1 MKHRLTSVRN
11 TDSLMMALRLI
22 TFRSLEM
29 MAKTHNK
36 HSKKPS
42 EFAESNLLLSQSLL
56 STIVVATR
64 RCTSDLQFASLFL
77 EVGRQTE
84 PSNLQHLFPL
94 PLPDELAESKL
105 GPAIIEA
112 TSVVDLFTICIDEG
126 SLAASASALP
136 LLTSKAQARYYCEL
150 LLDEAIDNFVR
161 NSSSI
166 RCKFDSTEEERRVLG
181 DFFRFGMKLEDA
193 ECYEEKLVAESQE
206 GRISPGVTSVNS
218 IDRSISN
225 QSLVPEIPENA
236 QRSLICSLTASSS
249 ILNYIVPFSMRG
261 ESEKQRMEDA
271 IRREA
276 ASFINKSLDEPVL
289 DFALLPDWDDSSDSP
304 NSKKADTN
312 SVAYLVG
319 DALLALLQAENS
331 SNNWKII
338 AAFAKMILQ
347 EGIEIPSSY
356 NLFVEVAVKA
366 QPLDVLSIIP
376 ESYDVDNGL
385 EQNMSAYIE
394 EGIRSCCRQITFADA
409 NHIIDMSL
417 LLIDRLQLL
426 PPPDIGDQ
434 IVMELGLVFII
445 MVAGEISGRSQSIQD
460 MLEHGSLLNECYK
473 RATRMI
479 N

>member
-1 MKHRLTSVRN
+1 MQVKRRLKSVQN
-11 TDSLMMALRLI
+11 TDILMMALRLI

-42 EFAESNLLLSQSLL
+42 EFSESSLLLSQSLL
-56 STIVVATR
+56 STIIDVTR

-84 PSNLQHLFPL
+84 PSNLPHLFPL
-94 PLPDELAESKL
+94 PLPDKQAESKL
-105 GPAIIEA
+105 GPGITEG
-112 TSVVDLFTICIDEG
+112 TSVIDLFTICIDEG

-161 NSSSI
+161 NSTSI

-193 ECYEEKLVAESQE
+193 ECYEEKFVAESQE
-206 GRISPGVTSVNS
+206 GRISLDGTSVNTN
-218 IDRSISN
+218 ISN
-225 QSLVPEIPENA
+225 QSHVHEITGNA
-236 QRSLICSLTASSS
+236 QSSLICRLTASSS
-249 ILNYIVPFSMRG
+249 ILSYIVPSSMRG
-261 ESEKQRMEDA
+261 ESEKQKIEDA

-276 ASFINKSLDEPVL
+276 ASFIKKSLDEPAL

-319 DALLALLQAENS
+319 DALLSLLQVENS
-331 SNNWKII
+331 SNNWKVI
-338 AAFAKMILQ
+338 AAFAKMIRQ
-347 EGIEIPSSY
+347 EGIEITSSY
-356 NLFVEVAVKA
+356 STFVEVAVKL
-366 QPLDVLSIIP
+366 QPLDILSIIP

-385 EQNMSAYIE
+385 EQNMSAYIK
-394 EGIRSCCRQITFADA
+394 EGIISCCRQVSFADA
-409 NHIIDMSL
+409 NNIIDMSL
-417 LLIDRLQLL
+417 LLIDRIQLL
-426 PPPDIGDQ
+426 PPLDIGDRT
-434 IVMELGLVFII
+434 VMEVGLVFII
-445 MVAGEISGRSQSIQD
+445 MVAGEISGRSESIQD
-460 MLEHGSLLNECYK
+460 MMEHGSLLNECYK
-473 RATRMI
+473 LATSTI
-479 N
+479 I